1 MRRVVITGI
10 GAVSPLGNTAD
21 ELWNGVKEGK
31 NGIDRITHF
40 DLTDFKCTLAGEAKG
55 FDPANY
61 IDRKEVN
68 RMDRFCH
75 FGIAAAV
82 EAVADSGVDLEKIDR
97 EMLGVLVGSG
107 MGGMKTYEDEVR
119 KLVEKGPKRISPL
132 FVPMAISNMTAGNI
146 AIRFGAKGVCSN
158 VVTACATGSHC
169 VGEAFLVVR
178 DGRADM
184 MIAGGAEAC
193 ITPLG
198 IAGFI
203 NMTAVSFSTDKDRA
217 SIPFDAERNGFVM
230 GEGAGI
236 LILEEYEHAVKRGAK
251 IYAEITGY
259 GATCDAY
266 HMTSPD
272 PEGSGAARAMKIAM
286 DMGGIK
292 PERVGYINAHG
303 TSTPYN
309 DKFETRAIKKAF
321 GEELA
326 RKVAISS
333 SKSMTG
339 HMLGAAGAVEAII
352 CAKTLQEGY
361 ITPTIN
367 YKVADA
373 ECDLDYVPNTG
384 RKADVKYALSN
395 SLGFGGHNATV
406 LLKKYEG

>member
-1 MRRVVITGI
+1 MRRVVVTGI
-10 GAVSPLGNTAD
+10 GAVSPLGNTAA
-21 ELWNGVKEGK
+21 ELWSGVKEGK

-40 DLTDFKCTLAGEAKG
+40 DLTDYKCTLAGEAKN

-61 IDRKEVN
+61 VERKEVN

-82 EAVADSGVDLEKIDR
+82 EAVADSGLNLDKIDR
-97 EMLGVLVGSG
+97 EMFGVLVGSG
-107 MGGMKTYEDEVR
+107 MGGMKTFEDEVR

-146 AIRFGAKGVCSN
+146 AIRFGAKGICTN
-158 VVTACATGSHC
+158 VVTACASGSHC
-169 VGEAFLVVR
+169 VGEAYQIVKE
-178 DGRADM
+178 GRADI
-184 MIAGGAEAC
+184 MISGGAEAC

-203 NMTAVSFSTDKDRA
+203 NMTAVSFSTDKNRA
-217 SIPFDAERNGFVM
+217 SIPFDAERSGFVM

-236 LILEEYEHAVKRGAK
+236 LILEEYEHAVNRGAR
-251 IYAEITGY
+251 IYAEIAGY

-272 PEGSGAARAMKIAM
+272 PEGDGAARAMRIAM
-286 DMGGIK
+286 TSAGIN
-292 PERVGYINAHG
+292 PDRVDYINAHG

-309 DKFETRAIKKAF
+309 DKFETNAIKKAL
-321 GEELA
+321 GEDQA

-352 CAKTLQEGY
+352 CSKIVEEGF

-367 YKVADA
+367 YQVSDPD
-373 ECDLDYVPNTG
+373 CDLDYVPNKG

-395 SLGFGGHNATV
+395 SLGFGGHNAT
-406 LLKKYEG
+406 LLIKKYEG

>member
-1 MRRVVITGI
+1 
-10 GAVSPLGNTAD
+10 
-21 ELWNGVKEGK
+21 
-31 NGIDRITHF
+31 
-40 DLTDFKCTLAGEAKG
+40 
-55 FDPANY
+55 
-61 IDRKEVN
+61 
-68 RMDRFCH
+68 
-75 FGIAAAV
+75 
-82 EAVADSGVDLEKIDR
+82 
-97 EMLGVLVGSG
+97 LGVLVGSG

-217 SIPFDAERNGFVM
+217 SIPFDAERSGFVM

-272 PEGSGAARAMKIAM
+272 PEGNGAARAMKIAM
-286 DMGGIK
+286 DMGGIN
-292 PERVGYINAHG
+292 PDRVGYINAHG

-326 RKVAISS
+326 RKVSISS